1 MLEIVV
7 IVLCLALAFGACVLF
22 FMWIMEQFKDEE
34 PTWAEYFENNVKF
47 WKQIK
52 K

>member
-7 IVLCLALAFGACVLF
+7 LVLCIALAFGACVL
-22 FMWIMEQFKDEE
+22 IVLNQFKDEE
-34 PTWAEYFENNVKF
+34 PTWESFFKNDVKF
-47 WKQIK
+47 WKQTK